1 MERGQEA
8 HMINELTDEQKE
20 ELVLGIHDKDET
32 FENWTENTARRLAQA
47 EEIDLT
53 EAHWSVIRFLRDYY
67 EKHGAVSHARTLTE
81 ALEEKFQ
88 IQGGLKY
95 LYTLFPAGPVHQGAR
110 IAGVPVPGDSA
121 NPSFG
126 SVS

>member
-1 MERGQEA
+1 
-8 HMINELTDEQKE
+8 MIDELTDEQKE
-20 ELVLGIHDKDET
+20 ELVLGIRDKDEA
-32 FENWTENTARRLAQA
+32 FESWTENTARKLAQQ
-47 EEIDLT
+47 EGIEMTD
-53 EAHWSVIRFLRDYY
+53 AHWSVVRFLREYY
-67 EKHGAVSHARTLTE
+67 EKHGAVSHARILTE

-95 LYTLFPAGPVHQGAR
+95 LYTLFPDGPVSQGAK

>member
-1 MERGQEA
+1 
-8 HMINELTDEQKE
+8 MINELTDDQKE
-20 ELVLGIHDKDET
+20 ELVLGIHDRDQS
-32 FENWTENTARRLAQA
+32 FENWTENTARSLAQA
-47 EEIDLT
+47 EAIDLT
-53 EAHWSVIRFLRDYY
+53 EAHWTVIRFLREYY

-81 ALEEKFQ
+81 ALEERFQ

-95 LYTLFPAGPVHQGAR
+95 LYTLFPAGPVRQGAR

>member
-1 MERGQEA
+1 
-8 HMINELTDEQKE
+8 MINELTDEQKE

-32 FENWTENTARRLAQA
+32 FENWTEATARNLAQT
-47 EEIDLT
+47 EEIELS
-53 EAHWSVIRFLRDYY
+53 EAHWSVIRFLREYY
-67 EKHGAVSHARTLTE
+67 EKHGVVSHARILTE
-81 ALEEKFQ
+81 ALEQKFQ

-95 LYTLFPAGPVHQGAR
+95 LYTLFPDGPVSQGTK
-110 IAGVPVPGDSA
+110 IAGVPVPGDST

>member
-1 MERGQEA
+1 
-8 HMINELTDEQKE
+8 MIDALTEKQKE
-20 ELVLGIHDKDET
+20 QLILGIHDRDEAY
-32 FENWTENTARRLAQA
+32 ESWTEDTARSLAQ
-47 EEIDLT
+47 EERIELT
-53 EAHWSVIRFLRDYY
+53 EAHWSVIRFLRQYY
-67 EKHGAVSHARTLTE
+67 TKQGEVSHARILTD

-95 LYTLFPAGPVHQGAR
+95 LYTLFPDGPVRQGAR
-110 IAGVPVPGDSA
+110 IAGVPVPADSA

>member
-1 MERGQEA
+1 
-8 HMINELTDEQKE
+8 MINELTDEQKE

-32 FENWTENTARRLAQA
+32 FESWTEQTARSLARA
-47 EEIDLT
+47 EAIELS
-53 EAHWSVIRFLRDYY
+53 EAHWTVIRFLRDYY
-67 EKHGAVSHARTLTE
+67 QKHGAVSHARILTE

-95 LYTLFPAGPVHQGAR
+95 LYTLFPNGPVRQGAK
-110 IAGVPVPGDSA
+110 IAGLPVPGDST

>member
-1 MERGQEA
+1 
-8 HMINELTDEQKE
+8 MIDALTEEQKE
-20 ELVLGIHDKDET
+20 QMVLGIHDKDET
-32 FENWTENTARRLAQA
+32 FENWTENTARSLAQSEA
-47 EEIDLT
+47 IDLT
-53 EAHWSVIRFLRDYY
+53 EAHWSVIRFLREYY

-95 LYTLFPAGPVHQGAR
+95 LYTLFPAGPVSQGAR

>member
-1 MERGQEA
+1 
-8 HMINELTDEQKE
+8 MIDELTDEQKE
-20 ELVLGIHDKDET
+20 QLLGIHDRDET
-32 FENWTENTARRLAQA
+32 FDTWTEDAARSLAQA

-67 EKHGAVSHARTLTE
+67 QKHGAVSHARTLTE
-81 ALEEKFQ
+81 ALEEKYQ

-95 LYTLFPAGPVHQGAR
+95 LYTLFPDGPVRQGAR

>member
-1 MERGQEA
+1 MVD
-8 HMINELTDEQKE
+8 ELTDEQKE
-20 ELVLGIHDKDET
+20 ELVLGIRDKDET
-32 FENWTENTARRLAQA
+32 FENWTEEAARQLAQT
-47 EEIDLT
+47 EQIELT
-53 EAHWSVIRFLRDYY
+53 DAHWSVIRFLREYY
-67 EKHGAVSHARTLTE
+67 QKHGAVSHARTLTE

-95 LYTLFPAGPVHQGAR
+95 LYTLFPDGPVSQGAR
-110 IAGVPVPGDSA
+110 IAGVPVPGDST